1 MLNLAKFWI
10 ITTYYYLIF
19 RLNQKRVIVNQD
31 EDYLYELLEK
41 YVKTTLKYLK
51 IDIIIKNENVKKNL
65 TDNVL
70 YVANHG
76 SIFDSMFTYYAVGGK
91 LAYFAAGDK
100 RDMNEFP
107 TIKKITDLADIIFV
121 DRTSLRG
128 SVRSIKEG
136 TEVLQKGKSL
146 FIFPEGE
153 VNDHLPKAGREIAE
167 FAPGSFRTA
176 INAKKMVVPI
186 AIKGANKIHNALKV
200 NAKIKSG
207 TVQVTF
213 LEPITC
219 HLNGE
224 VGAVEIALKVEQM
237 INNNLTKETDEK
249 S

>member
-1 MLNLAKFWI
+1 MLNLAKFWL
-10 ITTYYYLIF
+10 ITSYYYLIY
-19 RLNQKRVIVNQD
+19 RLNYNRLIEEQD

-41 YVKTTLKYLK
+41 YVKTTLRILK

-65 TDNVL
+65 NDNVL

-107 TIKKITDLADIIFV
+107 TIKKIADLADIIFV

-128 SVRSIKEG
+128 SVRSVKEG
-136 TEVLQKGKSL
+136 TEVLKKGKSL

-153 VNDHLPKAGREIAE
+153 VNDHLPKNGREIAD

-176 INAKKMVVPI
+176 VNAKKMVVPI
-186 AIKGANKIHNALKV
+186 AIKGANKIHNALNV

-219 HLNGE
+219 HLTEE
-224 VGAVEIALKVEQM
+224 VSAVEIAQKVEKM
-237 INNNLTKETDEK
+237 ININLTEETYEK
-249 S
+249 N